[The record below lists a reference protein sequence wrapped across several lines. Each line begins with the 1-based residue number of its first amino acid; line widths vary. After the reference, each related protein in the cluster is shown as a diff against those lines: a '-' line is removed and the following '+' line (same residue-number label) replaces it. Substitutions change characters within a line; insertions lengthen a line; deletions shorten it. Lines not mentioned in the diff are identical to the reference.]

1 MNTIAGGNAPPPKNV
16 LIVGVGGQGVVLISK
31 ILARMCQMHGMQVK
45 QSEVHGM
52 AKRGGVV
59 FSHVRFG
66 EQVWSP
72 TIPQGQADILVA
84 LEWAEGVRWLPHLK
98 RDSGTFITDT
108 QQIVPPFA
116 FRDRRRGAQPSYIS
130 ATVDDIA
137 RLVPHSYAVDATGLA
152 IDMGNARV
160 SNTVLLGIL
169 SSALDFPEDAW
180 TKVLTEFAPKGTAD
194 LNVEAFGKGREL
206 AAEPST
212 VGQDIPVPNLPGG
225 HDLPGSHGA
234 PVLIMGGNGSAP
246 AAEFAKAGLAETGSA
261 KAGLAFLEGP
271 VPLEITEAWCKACDI
286 CVKMC
291 PERCLVLNGRGA
303 VALTDPAA
311 CTGCR
316 ICEMLCPDFAIRIG
330 A

>member
-1 MNTIAGGNAPPPKNV
+1 MNMIPGSTNPQSSPYNV
-16 LIVGVGGQGVVLISK
+16 LIVGVGGQGVILISK
-31 ILARMCQMHGMQVK
+31 ILARICQLHGLNIK
-45 QSEVHGM
+45 QNEVHGM

-66 EQVWSP
+66 KEIWSP
-72 TIPQGQADILVA
+72 TIPKGQADILVA

-98 RDSGTFITDT
+98 RESGTFITDT

-116 FRDRRRGAQPSYIS
+116 FRDRRRGGLPAYIH

-137 RLVPHSYAVDATGLA
+137 RMVPHSYAVDATGIA
-152 IDMGNARV
+152 EAMGNARI

-169 SSALDFPEDAW
+169 STTLEFPEETW
-180 TKVLTEFAPKGTAD
+180 IQVLKESAPKGTVE
-194 LNVEAFGKGREL
+194 LNLEAFAKGREL
-206 AAEPST
+206 ATHPAHHVADMPPS
-212 VGQDIPVPNLPGG
+212 GIPDSMELPG
-225 HDLPGSHGA
+225 
-234 PVLIMGGNGSAP
+234 LIMGGHGSGASEVSAG
-246 AAEFAKAGLAETGSA
+246 AAAMEPPI
-261 KAGLAFLEGP
+261 P
-271 VPLEITEAWCKACDI
+271 VTLTITEAWCKECDI

-291 PERCLVLNGRGA
+291 PERCLMLNGRGA

-316 ICEMLCPDFAIRIG
+316 ICEMLCPDFAIQVS